1 MSVLRS
7 SLQNSF
13 NLLEHELNL
22 VIGSMSENEQT
33 LMSEF
38 SKIAYQNVE
47 LIKVGLIERSI

>member
-1 MSVLRS
+1 MEK
-7 SLQNSF
+7 SF

>member
-1 MSVLRS
+1 MWRS
-7 SLQNSF
+7 LI
-13 NLLEHELNL
+13 LEHELNL
-22 VIGSMSENEQT
+22 VIGSMSENGQT